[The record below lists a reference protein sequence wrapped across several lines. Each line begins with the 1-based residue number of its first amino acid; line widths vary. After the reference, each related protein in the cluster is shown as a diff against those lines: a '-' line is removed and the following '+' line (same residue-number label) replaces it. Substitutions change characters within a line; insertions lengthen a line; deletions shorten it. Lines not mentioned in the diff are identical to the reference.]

1 MSLFSSLTLMALP
14 LRLCFAFCVPRRA
27 LPISAAES
35 QNTWPYWW
43 TRDFSFYVCQPR
55 PSDKTR
61 QGYHNL
67 RIFATIAYT
76 VLKLLPYPHRSVCF
90 LFRDSNKWLKSNH
103 WSLCRASSTAR
114 ASRST
119 RKAANETSLVI
130 QEDKPFLDRDI
141 LLPSER

>member
-43 TRDFSFYVCQPR
+43 TRDFSFVGFQLDDMHSETCQI
-55 PSDKTR
+55 PST
-61 QGYHNL
+61 
-67 RIFATIAYT
+67 YT
-76 VLKLLPYPHRSVCF
+76 MLKLLPYPHRSVCF

-119 RKAANETSLVI
+119 RKAANEMSLVI